1 MIDINLP
8 ILIAQILTFLVALYI
23 VWKIAWGPLV
33 SMMRRREDIVRE
45 NIEKSKEE
53 RQQAEVLKKDYEIQ
67 LGAIREESQS
77 IFSQAVKDAQKERDE
92 INLVALFL
100 GVFDGLGEYA
110 LRLFPDSSELDL
122 VILFEH
128 LGLLALLFGFFN
140 IFPYDI
146 LSAAHHGD
154 KRPPGYFP
162 HDIESHKK
170 SQYLGYKYWQVYVN
184 HSDSPLLNYCR
195 YFINGLANKSIMLM
209 KSAKSARD
217 SMNASPRSMV
227 I

>member
-92 INLVALFL
+92 IIRTAKEEA
-100 GVFDGLGEYA
+100 GKIASGARKE
-110 LRLFPDSSELDL
+110 L
-122 VILFEH
+122 VIEKERLVKE
-128 LGLLALLFGFFN
+128 LRGEVAGAAGEISKKMIEKN
-140 IFPYDI
+140 I
-146 LSAAHHGD
+146 D
-154 KRPPGYFP
+154 KGVQ
-162 HDIESHKK
+162 EKNLK
-170 SQYLGYKYWQVYVN
+170 EVLYK
-184 HSDSPLLNYCR
+184 
-195 YFINGLANKSIMLM
+195 
-209 KSAKSARD
+209 
-217 SMNASPRSMV
+217 
-227 I
+227 